1 MRGNG
6 TYESETARSE
16 QMLRSGPAGHAS
28 DLPTRDLLRGIV
40 TDAGE
45 LIRAEISLA
54 KAELR
59 ANLHSSVT
67 MAKGMAAAAVLA
79 LIGVTLLFVTVIFA
93 LANVLPGWAAAL
105 IVSGVVLAAAGIA
118 FGVAW
123 AKRIKHP
130 LGHTRDQIKEDVRW
144 AKERLT

>member
-1 MRGNG
+1 MTGNG
-6 TYESETARSE
+6 TGEQTETVRT
-16 QMLRSGPAGHAS
+16 LRSGPAGHAS

-40 TDAGE
+40 SDAGE
-45 LIRAEISLA
+45 LIRAEIQLA

-59 ANLHSSVT
+59 ANLHASVT
-67 MAKGMAAAAVLA
+67 MAKGMVAAAVLA
-79 LIGVTLLFVTVIFA
+79 LIGVTLLLVTVIFA

-105 IVSGVVLAAAGIA
+105 IVSGVVLAAAGIS

-123 AKRIKHP
+123 AKRIRQP
-130 LGHTRDQIKEDVRW
+130 LARTRDQLKEDVRW

>member
-6 TYESETARSE
+6 TTSDTDQARAA
-16 QMLRSGPAGHAS
+16 RARASGLPT
-28 DLPTRDLLRGIV
+28 DIPTRDLLRGIV
-40 TDAGE
+40 ADGTE
-45 LIRAEISLA
+45 LIRKEIALA

-59 ANLHSSVT
+59 ANMHASVT
-67 MAKGMAAAAVLA
+67 MAKGMVAAAVLG
-79 LIGVTLLFVTVIFA
+79 LIGLTLLFVTIIFA

-105 IVSGVVLAAAGIA
+105 IVTGCVLAGAGIA
-118 FGVAW
+118 FGIAW

-130 LGHTRDQIKEDVRW
+130 LAQTRAQIKEDVRW